1 MPEEEELMTQKLG
14 IVSVPANFETLRTAV
29 GPDRLSHV
37 LLECPTDLLAL
48 KHAVAEVST
57 AGQGKLLFLLGRPG
71 QGKTSLIESLAVFL
85 ADVVGTVLSPP
96 PEFELPLGGLPAWIH
111 RELPLAREKARGK
124 LIVINLDGR
133 EIPTIDEV
141 ATKAAM
147 GNLNALLRRN
157 PGLLAVWPVNDE
169 EFAKTAIARLT
180 LAGGKSALA
189 ATPIHHLQGLPKSD
203 WQRALNLLLAA
214 TSVSLADAAISAD
227 EAAAL
232 VIPEDTVGDFLRA
245 VQKLVVARYD
255 LGEIGAKLPF
265 LSIVITSNDDIYDA
279 CRLLRRG
286 NKFLVDPDKLLQ
298 FSRANVAE
306 DWRRRGKENPR
317 KGLPFITALFEVR
330 LLNLSSSAVVNAC
343 AFGADAE
350 LKRRILKHYNAQVP
364 ANAKNSMRNSAL
376 ARAFRDEDDV
386 GLAKSNPT
394 DPIRKAYREVQSLT
408 NAKHRQINESIVK
421 VLRDLGVQTPDL
433 EFEYRPFGDD
443 KSRELRCDAWFMGDE
458 RPEALEFTHRADGD
472 ATVAVVASYVL
483 SKVQDYARDYGLV

>member
-1 MPEEEELMTQKLG
+1 MTKRLG
-14 IVSVPANFETLRTAV
+14 IVSVPANFETLRSAV

-37 LLECPTDLLAL
+37 LLECPDDLRAM
-48 KHAVAEVST
+48 KQAVAEVTS

-71 QGKTSLIESLAVFL
+71 QGKTSLVESLAVFL

-96 PEFELPLGGLPAWIH
+96 PDFELPLTDLPAWIH
-111 RELPLAREKARGK
+111 RELPLAKEKAKGK
-124 LIVINLDGR
+124 LIVVNLDGR
-133 EIPTIDEV
+133 EIPTVDEV

-157 PGLLAVWPVNDE
+157 QSLLAIWPVNDE
-169 EFAKTAIARLT
+169 QFASTAIARLT

-189 ATPIHHLQGLPKSD
+189 ATPIHKLKGLPKPEWD
-203 WQRALNLLLAA
+203 KALNLVLAA
-214 TSVSLADAAISAD
+214 TSVSLADAAVSQEEVTAL
-227 EAAAL
+227 AA
-232 VIPEDTVGDFLRA
+232 PEDTLGDYLRA
-245 VQKLVVARYD
+245 VQRLVVSRYD

-286 NKFLVDPDKLLQ
+286 SKFLVDPDKLLQ

-306 DWRRRGKENPR
+306 DWRKRGKDNPR

-343 AFGADAE
+343 AFGPDDQ
-350 LKRRILKHYNAQVP
+350 LKKIILKHYNAKVR
-364 ANAKNSMRNSAL
+364 ANAKNAMRNSAL

-386 GLAKSNPT
+386 GLARSNPSE
-394 DPIRKAYREVQSLT
+394 PIKKAYREVQGLT
-408 NAKHRQINESIVK
+408 NPKHRQINESIVR
-421 VLRDLGVQTPDL
+421 VLGDLGVSTPNL
-433 EFEYRPFGDD
+433 EFEFRPFGADN
-443 KSRELRCDAWFMGDE
+443 SRELRCDVWFASDE

-472 ATVAVVASYVL
+472 ATTAVIASYVL
-483 SKVQDYARDYGLV
+483 NKVQDYARDYGLV

>member
-1 MPEEEELMTQKLG
+1 MAKRLG
-14 IVSVPANFETLRTAV
+14 IVSVPANFETLRSAV

-37 LLECPTDLLAL
+37 LLECPNDLRAM
-48 KHAVAEVST
+48 KQAVAEVTS

-71 QGKTSLIESLAVFL
+71 QGKTSLVESLAVFL

-96 PEFELPLGGLPAWIH
+96 PDFELPLADLPAWIH
-111 RELPLAREKARGK
+111 RELPLAKEKAKGK
-124 LIVINLDGR
+124 LIVVNLDGR
-133 EIPTIDEV
+133 EIPTVDEV

-157 PGLLAVWPVNDE
+157 QSLLAVWPVNDE
-169 EFAKTAIARLT
+169 QFASTAIARLT

-189 ATPIHHLQGLPKSD
+189 ATPIHKLEGLPKPE
-203 WQRALNLLLAA
+203 WERALNLVLAA
-214 TSVSLADAAISAD
+214 TSVSLADAAVSQEEASAL
-227 EAAAL
+227 AA
-232 VIPEDTVGDFLRA
+232 PEDTLGDYLRA
-245 VQKLVVARYD
+245 VQRLVVSRYD

-286 NKFLVDPDKLLQ
+286 SKFLVDPDKLLQ

-306 DWRRRGKENPR
+306 DWRKRGKDNPR

-343 AFGADAE
+343 AFGPDDQ
-350 LKRRILKHYNAQVP
+350 LKEIILKHYNAKVR

-386 GLAKSNPT
+386 GLAKSNPSE
-394 DPIRKAYREVQSLT
+394 PIRKAYREVQALT
-408 NAKHRQINESIVK
+408 NPKHRQINESVVG
-421 VLRDLGVQTPDL
+421 VLGDLGVPTPNL
-433 EFEYRPFGDD
+433 KFEFRPFGADT
-443 KSRELRCDAWFMGDE
+443 SRELRCDVWFAGEE

-472 ATVAVVASYVL
+472 ATTAVMASYVL
-483 SKVQDYARDYGLV
+483 NKVQDYARDYGLV